1 MEQPS
6 NQPIHWDQHRGSI
19 NVTLILSVAV
29 VALGLYNYTQ
39 TGEFLLII
47 VGLAVALFTWLTN
60 PRQYWIYSD
69 ALVIVY
75 GRPRIRTIPF
85 TNVSH
90 VDLLSLP
97 IGDRLRVRLV
107 NGRTVMLQARDAE
120 TFQNKLEGALNSYRG
135 PFGQDLLTDD
145 IPADEE
151 RG

>member
-29 VALGLYNYTQ
+29 VALGLYNFYQ

-47 VGLAVALFTWLTN
+47 VGLAVASFTWLTN

-97 IGDRLRVRLV
+97 IGNRLRVRLV
-107 NGRTVMLQARDAE
+107 NGRAVML
-120 TFQNKLEGALNSYRG
+120 
-135 PFGQDLLTDD
+135 
-145 IPADEE
+145 
-151 RG
+151 

>member
-29 VALGLYNYTQ
+29 VALGLYNFYQ

-47 VGLAVALFTWLTN
+47 VGLAVASFTWLTN

-90 VDLLSLP
+90 VELLSLP
-97 IGDRLRVRLV
+97 IGNRLRVRLV
-107 NGRTVMLQARDAE
+107 NGRAVMLQARDAE
-120 TFQNKLEGALNSYRG
+120 TFQDKLEGALNSYRG
-135 PFGQDLLTDD
+135 PLGQDFLTDD
-145 IPADEE
+145 MPADEE